1 VAAGVVL
8 AVALLPGCGED
19 ADPLEL
25 VSTAGAETAD
35 DGVARVT
42 STTELSLG
50 GASITLESRGL
61 VDFDHHRAS
70 LTTKLPSGGGDTE
83 VVVDGTTMYPRGAGV
98 GGELG
103 LLTPWVSIDLGRMG
117 GLTGTDLAQLG
128 SSNEPTSGLELLTG
142 AEEVE
147 EVGHEEVRGAATT
160 HYRATVDLRKAVEE
174 AGAVTDPDQFEKFAE
189 LLGDGRV
196 DVDVWLDAEDRVR
209 RMRYEQPMPG
219 DEAASAT
226 VTVELADFG
235 TDERIEVPPPTDVTD
250 VTERILQDG

>member
-1 VAAGVVL
+1 MAAGVVL

-83 VVVDGTTMYPRGAGV
+83 VVVDGTTMYLRGAGV

-128 SSNEPTSGLELLTG
+128 SSNEPISGLELLTG

-189 LLGDGRV
+189 LPGGRPGRRGRVAGRRGPGPPHALRAADARGRGGIGDGDGR
-196 DVDVWLDAEDRVR
+196 AR
-209 RMRYEQPMPG
+209 RLRR
-219 DEAASAT
+219 
-226 VTVELADFG
+226 
-235 TDERIEVPPPTDVTD
+235 DERIEVPPPTDVTD